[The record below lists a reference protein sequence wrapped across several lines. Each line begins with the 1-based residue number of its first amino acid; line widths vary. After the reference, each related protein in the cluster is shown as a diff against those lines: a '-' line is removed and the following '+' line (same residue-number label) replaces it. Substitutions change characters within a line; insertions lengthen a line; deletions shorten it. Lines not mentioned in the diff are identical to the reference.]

1 MADEKKGI
9 TVKIDASLHAEIREF
24 IESNGMTMAEFVSQA
39 LYNELHPKI
48 QPQEVKNAMPTRTMA
63 FQMPEDMFQ
72 RLKNYLHRHGI
83 TQKEFVLGLVEAE
96 IRRDEELI
104 NAQNAA
110 KLDEAAENISD
121 EKAEIIGEELE
132 DIEEPDEDE
141 DFDEDMDDIEEP
153 DNDEDLDDEESED
166 ESEELGNEESEGEDE
181 ELGNEESE
189 GEDEDLDNEESED
202 EDEELDDEESEDE
215 ELDDEESEDEDLS
228 EEQDEDFSMAM

>member
-1 MADEKKGI
+1 MAEEKKGI
-9 TVKIDASLHAEIREF
+9 TVKIDAALHAEIRQF
-24 IESNGMTMAEFVSQA
+24 IEQNGMTMADFVSQA

-48 QPQEVKNAMPTRTMA
+48 QPQEVKNMGPTRTMA

-72 RLKNYLHRHGI
+72 RLKDYLHRHGI

-96 IRRDEELI
+96 IKRDEELI

-110 KLDEAAENISD
+110 KLDETAENISD

-141 DFDEDMDDIEEP
+141 TEDEDFDEDMDDIEEP
-153 DNDEDLDDEESED
+153 DEDEDLDDEET
-166 ESEELGNEESEGEDE
+166 
-181 ELGNEESE
+181 
-189 GEDEDLDNEESED
+189 ED
-202 EDEELDDEESEDE
+202 EDEELDDEESEGEDE
-215 ELDDEESEDEDLS
+215 ELS

>member
-1 MADEKKGI
+1 MAEEKKGI
-9 TVKIDASLHAEIREF
+9 TVKIDADLHAEIRQF
-24 IESNGMTMAEFVSQA
+24 IEQNGMTMADFVSQA

-48 QPQEVKNAMPTRTMA
+48 QPQEVKNMGPTRTMA

-72 RLKNYLHRHGI
+72 RLKDYLHRHGI

-110 KLDEAAENISD
+110 KLDETAENISD

-132 DIEEPDEDE
+132 DLEEPDEDETEDE

-153 DNDEDLDDEESED
+153 DEDEEID
-166 ESEELGNEESEGEDE
+166 DEESEGEDE
-181 ELGNEESE
+181 E
-189 GEDEDLDNEESED
+189 
-202 EDEELDDEESEDE
+202 
-215 ELDDEESEDEDLS
+215 LS

>member
-1 MADEKKGI
+1 MAEEKKGI
-9 TVKIDASLHAEIREF
+9 TVKIDAALHAEIRQF
-24 IESNGMTMAEFVSQA
+24 IEQNGMTMADFVSQA

-48 QPQEVKNAMPTRTMA
+48 QPQEVKNMGPTRTMA

-72 RLKNYLHRHGI
+72 RLKDYLHRHGI

-110 KLDEAAENISD
+110 KLDETAENISD
-121 EKAEIIGEELE
+121 EKAEIIGEKLE
-132 DIEEPDEDE
+132 DIEEPDEDETEDE

-153 DNDEDLDDEESED
+153 DEDEDLDDEET
-166 ESEELGNEESEGEDE
+166 
-181 ELGNEESE
+181 
-189 GEDEDLDNEESED
+189 ED

-215 ELDDEESEDEDLS
+215 DEEIDDEESEGEDEELS

>member
-1 MADEKKGI
+1 MG
-9 TVKIDASLHAEIREF
+9 
-24 IESNGMTMAEFVSQA
+24 
-39 LYNELHPKI
+39 
-48 QPQEVKNAMPTRTMA
+48 PTRTMA

-72 RLKNYLHRHGI
+72 RLKDYLHRHGI

-96 IRRDEELI
+96 IRRDEELV

-110 KLDEAAENISD
+110 KLNETAENISD

-153 DNDEDLDDEESED
+153 DNDEDPDDEESED
-166 ESEELGNEESEGEDE
+166 ES
-181 ELGNEESE
+181 
-189 GEDEDLDNEESED
+189 
-202 EDEELDDEESEDE
+202 E